1 MFFMQQVIYVSS
13 LGKSDKMPCKL
24 YVNVERYRIF
34 MALLLKL
41 RRKLSRNQNITLE
54 KYGKTIG
61 IKIRII
67 SA

>member
-1 MFFMQQVIYVSS
+1 MQQVIYVSS